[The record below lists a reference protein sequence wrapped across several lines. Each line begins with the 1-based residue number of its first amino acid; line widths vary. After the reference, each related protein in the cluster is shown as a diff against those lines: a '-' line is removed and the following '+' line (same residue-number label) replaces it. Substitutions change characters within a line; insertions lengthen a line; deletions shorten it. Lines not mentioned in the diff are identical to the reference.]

1 MKELSIFV
9 DEAGVLGPFKKNDPY
24 YVLSFVFHNQEQDI
38 NEELLHLE
46 ENFTNLGFKAQSFHA
61 GPIIRREEE
70 YRVVDREVRKKLFM
84 AMISFVRRAPIQC
97 KSIYVEKKHL
107 EDDIELV
114 GRLSIELQR
123 FLLEHLEYFLNYD
136 VVKVYYD
143 NGQIPI
149 GGMISSVFM
158 TTLSNVKLKKV
169 IPSDYRLFQV
179 SDLLCTLKLI
189 ELKLERKCLSKSEL
203 AFFNYSDKTL
213 KKQYLKIIKNKILV

>member
-84 AMISFVRRAPIQC
+84 TMISFVRRTPIQC

-107 EDDIELV
+107 EDAFVSFHKKTSYIVINTEEI
-114 GRLSIELQR
+114 SKCSKFYYIWSNS
-123 FLLEHLEYFLNYD
+123 FL
-136 VVKVYYD
+136 
-143 NGQIPI
+143 
-149 GGMISSVFM
+149 
-158 TTLSNVKLKKV
+158 
-169 IPSDYRLFQV
+169 IPS
-179 SDLLCTLKLI
+179 
-189 ELKLERKCLSKSEL
+189 LSR
-203 AFFNYSDKTL
+203 F
-213 KKQYLKIIKNKILV
+213 